1 MSDRLPAK
9 TSIGIILCRK
19 NATTLRPEALLVHK
33 RYTYAF
39 AEFVHGRYSR
49 KAAGA
54 AGAAGATSGPG
65 PPAAPAA
72 LAGAAAL
79 SGPVPVSELLDNMS
93 REELLD
99 VYSLNFNQMWY
110 RIWLTHNNRDLFQKK
125 QTRFQSAFMRDGG
138 AELRQLCLAAR
149 GVGSPLWEV
158 PKGRRQGSRE
168 PDIACAVRELQEET
182 GVCKSEFRLIPGALR
197 RTSYVSAG
205 IRYIGIYYVAHCLPT
220 SSRLAAAEYSNSLRD
235 LPNLAEV
242 GEVRWHDIERIRL
255 IDSTPPRLVPLL
267 KPVFSII
274 HDYCAGRWYMR
285 NTRPIEF
292 QFPPGFG
299 WLQAASLPALP
310 PVAQTAASAPVATP
324 AVPINTA
331 PPKVVPQSDTRQKS
345 DARQKSAS
353 PPAKAAADDWQV
365 VRSRRQVRSMRGA
378 KANQRARILIDTCV
392 PSDVEVITDA
402 FENTSVAVPAVK
414 KTQTSNWRAKM

>member
-19 NATTLRPEALLVHK
+19 NASTLRPEALLVHK

-49 KAAGA
+49 RVAS
-54 AGAAGATSGPG
+54 ATSGPG
-65 PPAAPAA
+65 PPVPPGPAP
-72 LAGAAAL
+72 
-79 SGPVPVSELLDNMS
+79 VYELLDNMS

-99 VYSLNFNQMWY
+99 VYSLNFSQMWY

-125 QTRFQSAFMRDGG
+125 QARFQSAFMRDGG

-149 GVGSPLWEV
+149 GGGAPLWEV

-205 IRYIGIYYVAHCLPT
+205 IRYIGIYYVAYCLPT
-220 SSRLAAAEYSNSLRD
+220 SSRLAAPEYSNSLQD

-255 IDSTPPRLVPLL
+255 VDSAPPRLVPLL

-285 NTRPIEF
+285 NTRPVEF

-299 WLQAASLPALP
+299 WLQAAQSTAAVAAPVLPALLPTPLPAP
-310 PVAQTAASAPVATP
+310 PAPPP
-324 AVPINTA
+324 AVSLISIA
-331 PPKVVPQSDTRQKS
+331 PPKVESHMKPEQKS
-345 DARQKSAS
+345 VS
-353 PPAKAAADDWQV
+353 PLAKAASPAEDWHV
-365 VRSRRQVRSMRGA
+365 VRSRRQARSMRGV
-378 KANQRARILIDTCV
+378 KANQRARILIDSCV

-402 FENTSVAVPAVK
+402 FENAPVVK
-414 KTQTSNWRAKM
+414 KNQTPSWRSNI

>member
-54 AGAAGATSGPG
+54 AGATSGPG
-65 PPAAPAA
+65 PP
-72 LAGAAAL
+72 AAL

-220 SSRLAAAEYSNSLRD
+220 SGRLAAAEYSNSLRD

-299 WLQAASLPALP
+299 WLQAASLSPAP
-310 PVAQTAASAPVATP
+310 QPVAQTAASAPVATP
-324 AVPINTA
+324 AVSINTA
-331 PPKVVPQSDTRQKS
+331 PPKVVPLLVARQKS